1 MNFKLIMFEDLHVGI
16 SFCRF
21 VLYHKSLA
29 IPILKICIEAFS
41 WTDSEAMSKV
51 SPFCGVVVLLA
62 ISTNNVELRE
72 FVCKDLFSAII
83 QGLTLESNAFASAD
97 LVGLCREIFVYLSNR
112 DPSPRQVGK
121 TLPIPVFYSYI

>member
-1 MNFKLIMFEDLHVGI
+1 MLSVLL
-16 SFCRF
+16 FCRF
-21 VLYHKSLA
+21 ILHNKGLA
-29 IPILKICIEAFS
+29 VPVLKICIEAFS

-51 SPFCGVVVLLA
+51 STFCGLVVLLA
-62 ISTNNVELRE
+62 ISTNNMELRE

-83 QGLTLESNAFASAD
+83 QGLTLESNAFISAD

-121 TLPIPVFYSYI
+121 IYSIAVLDLLMEK